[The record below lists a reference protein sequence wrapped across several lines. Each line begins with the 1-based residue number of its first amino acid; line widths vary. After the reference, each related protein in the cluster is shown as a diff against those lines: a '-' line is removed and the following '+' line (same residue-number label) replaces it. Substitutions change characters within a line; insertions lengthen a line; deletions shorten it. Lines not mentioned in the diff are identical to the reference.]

1 MKSSLDTIKAK
12 NPILEMQFVLR
23 KNAQVFPEIPVV
35 FPTGRFDLQTQNA
48 VTEFQKKF
56 NLPITGKIDFIT
68 WNAIMEENIKCI
80 HCINTPAKVACFED
94 DKAEYKIGDKGNIIF
109 ILQILLKNFR
119 EKYINYIDVDLTGVF
134 DETTEKAIKQFQ
146 KYSGLPVTGIL
157 NRQTWNTINKIN
169 ETCQL
174 YDGAIDYW

>member
-23 KNAQVFPEIPVV
+23 KIAQVFPEIPVV

-109 ILQILLKNFR
+109 IL
-119 EKYINYIDVDLTGVF
+119 
-134 DETTEKAIKQFQ
+134 
-146 KYSGLPVTGIL
+146 P
-157 NRQTWNTINKIN
+157 
-169 ETCQL
+169 
-174 YDGAIDYW
+174 